1 MSTRTLPG
9 AEKYLV
15 SAAVKNATPTTWA
28 ERLIE
33 RADTE
38 VSIFDVLADFF
49 GMRVPRE
56 GRSFKSRCP
65 FADEHPDGG
74 RLDKGFRTYPG
85 SNSSMCFVVHGYMG
99 PVRLVQ
105 LRFGLR
111 AVTAADKILDAYGL
125 SRPRPWRDRL
135 REAMVEAE
143 QRAAA
148 PGTGDPAHAVEA
160 LHIAL
165 RKEPAYVTRQFDD
178 DVLHAMDVVLD
189 RLDVVMATG
198 DPDAVRRWYDA
209 AKNAMLKIVTRETN
223 R

>member
-1 MSTRTLPG
+1 VTMRTLPG

-15 SAAVKNATPTTWA
+15 SAAVKQATPTTWA

-33 RADTE
+33 RADSE
-38 VSIFDVLADFF
+38 VSIFNVLEDFC
-49 GMRVPRE
+49 GVHAPRE

-85 SNSSMCFVVHGYMG
+85 SNSAMCFVMHGYMG
-99 PVRLVQ
+99 PVRLAQ
-105 LRFGLR
+105 LRFGVRPL
-111 AVTAADKILDAYGL
+111 VAAKKILDAYGL
-125 SRPRPWRDRL
+125 DRPRPWRVRL
-135 REAMVEAE
+135 RETMIEAE
-143 QRAAA
+143 QRATR
-148 PGTGDPAHAVEA
+148 PGTGDPTHAVEA

-165 RKEPAYVTRQFDD
+165 RKEPTYVTRQFDD
-178 DVLHAMDVVLD
+178 DVLHAMEVVLD
-189 RLDVVMATG
+189 RLDVVMASG

-209 AKNAMLKIVTRETN
+209 AKSAMLRIVRREP